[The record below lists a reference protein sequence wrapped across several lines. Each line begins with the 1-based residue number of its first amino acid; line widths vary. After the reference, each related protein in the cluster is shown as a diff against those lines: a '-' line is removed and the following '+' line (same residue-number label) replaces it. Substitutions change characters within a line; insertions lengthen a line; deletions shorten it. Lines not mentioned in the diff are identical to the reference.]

1 MKLLLT
7 CFEAFGGEAENASA
21 RCAALLPEQ
30 IGRWTLCKRKLPVVF
45 GLAGERCCAL
55 LEELRPD
62 AVLMLGQAAGR
73 AAVTPELLARNWR
86 YARLP
91 DNRGSM
97 PLGESIVPGGQDAL
111 FATLPVEAMFR
122 GHPGRRPAWRPFLLC
137 WRVRLQR
144 SVLFRAEPPAGNRR
158 PCSLPSRARAADAFP
173 GKQRQG
179 GGGGHSRHMNEK

>member
-73 AAVTPELLARNWR
+73 ATVTPELLARNWR

-111 FATLPVEAMFR
+111 FATLPVEAMSE
-122 GHPGRRPAWRPFLLC
+122 AI
-137 WRVRLQR
+137 
-144 SVLFRAEPPAGNRR
+144 RAEGLPGALSCSAGAFVCNDLYYTVLNRLR
-158 PCSLPSRARAADAFP
+158 GTDVRAAFLHVP
-173 GKQRQG
+173 GLQTLSPENSAKAVEAAIRAI
-179 GGGGHSRHMNEK
+179 